1 MLYILCIQ
9 NNISYTFYYYIILY
23 NDNICICIYIYMY
36 MYIYIYVR
44 VHSGRLSV
52 GQFSWWRCDVSSAW
66 KFVGG
71 PAMKI
76 ETLLL
81 TLLFRFLEVGV
92 RDKLPAPQT
101 TQIESYPTGF
111 QQFVCD
117 CHCTCLNNNGG
128 FSRDILVWLAGVF
141 VPTAAYFL
149 IRCCRQKEVSESYHA
164 SPRRKGGGVV
174 VMPARG

>member
-1 MLYILCIQ
+1 M
-9 NNISYTFYYYIILY
+9 FRYIIISSFFGGGFFLNY
-23 NDNICICIYIYMY
+23 YFLFWD
-36 MYIYIYVR
+36 VR

-141 VPTAAYFL
+141 VPTVAYLL